1 MILPFGSIV
10 NAISVII
17 GSVIGI
23 YFGSF
28 LSEKIRKAIFHI
40 IGLFTLVLGMHM
52 SLKTNQF
59 LILLISLII
68 GTIIGESFS
77 IEKGIESL
85 SNKLKIKL
93 QSENKLFSEGLI
105 TAFLLYCVGSMTFVG
120 SIEEGIHQ
128 DRTLMYTKSLMD
140 GITSILL
147 ASSFGSGVL
156 FSAMPLLIFQSTL
169 TLGAIYFEAYLH
181 PELITEISAV
191 GGVIIIGIGLNI
203 LEITKIKVS
212 NMLPA
217 LLLIIPIFHLIY
229 LVQIY

>member
-1 MILPFGSIV
+1 MILPLGSIL
-10 NAISVII
+10 NALSVII
-17 GSVIGI
+17 GSIIGI

-28 LSEKIRKAIFHI
+28 LSQNIRKAVFRI
-40 IGLFTLVLGMHM
+40 IGLFTIVLGIQM

-59 LILLISLII
+59 LILLISLIT
-68 GTIIGESFS
+68 GTIIGESLS

-105 TAFLLYCVGSMTFVG
+105 TAFLLYCIGSMTFIG

-128 DRTLMYTKSLMD
+128 NRTLMYTKSLMD

-147 ASSFGSGVL
+147 ASSFGTGVL
-156 FSAMPLLIFQSTL
+156 FSAIPLLIFQSAL
-169 TLGAIYFEAYLH
+169 TLGAFYFESYLY

-191 GGVIIIGIGLNI
+191 GGIIIIGIGLNI

-217 LLLIIPIFHLIY
+217 LLLIIPIYHLVYLKYIY
-229 LVQIY
+229 

>member
-1 MILPFGSIV
+1 MILPLGSIL
-10 NAISVII
+10 NALSVII
-17 GSVIGI
+17 GSIIGI

-28 LSEKIRKAIFHI
+28 LSQNIRKAVFRI
-40 IGLFTLVLGMHM
+40 IGLFTLVLGIQM

-59 LILLISLII
+59 LILLISLIT
-68 GTIIGESFS
+68 GTIIGESLS

-105 TAFLLYCVGSMTFVG
+105 TAFLLYCIGSMTFIG

-128 DRTLMYTKSLMD
+128 NRTLMYTKSLMD

-147 ASSFGSGVL
+147 ASSFGTGVL
-156 FSAMPLLIFQSTL
+156 FSAIPLLIFQSAL
-169 TLGAIYFEAYLH
+169 TLGAFYFESYLY

-191 GGVIIIGIGLNI
+191 GGIIIIGIGLNI

-217 LLLIIPIFHLIY
+217 LLLIIPIYHLVYLEYIY
-229 LVQIY
+229 

>member
-1 MILPFGSIV
+1 MILPLGSIV
-10 NAISVII
+10 NALSVII
-17 GSVIGI
+17 GSIIGI

-28 LSEKIRKAIFHI
+28 LSEKIRKAIFQI
-40 IGLFTLVLGMHM
+40 IGLFTLALGMQM

-59 LILLISLII
+59 LILLVSLII
-68 GTIIGESFS
+68 GTIIGESLS

-147 ASSFGSGVL
+147 ASSFGTGVL
-156 FSAMPLLIFQSTL
+156 FSAIPLLIFQSAL
-169 TLGAIYFEAYLH
+169 TLGAHYFESYLH

-217 LLLIIPIFHLIY
+217 LLLIIPIYHLIQMY
-229 LVQIY
+229 

>member
-1 MILPFGSIV
+1 MILPLGSIL
-10 NAISVII
+10 NALSVII
-17 GSVIGI
+17 GSIIGI

-28 LSEKIRKAIFHI
+28 LSQNIRKAVFRI
-40 IGLFTLVLGMHM
+40 IGLFTIVLGIQM

-59 LILLISLII
+59 LILLISLIT
-68 GTIIGESFS
+68 GTIIGESLS

-105 TAFLLYCVGSMTFVG
+105 TAFLLYCIGSMTFIG

-128 DRTLMYTKSLMD
+128 NRTLMYTKSLMD

-147 ASSFGSGVL
+147 ASSFGTGVL
-156 FSAMPLLIFQSTL
+156 FSAIPLLIFQSAL
-169 TLGAIYFEAYLH
+169 TLGAFYFESYLY

-191 GGVIIIGIGLNI
+191 GGIIIIGIGLNI

-217 LLLIIPIFHLIY
+217 LLLIIPIYHLVNIEYIY
-229 LVQIY
+229 

>member
-1 MILPFGSIV
+1 MILPLGSVV
-10 NAISVII
+10 NALSVII
-17 GSVIGI
+17 GSIIGI

-28 LSEKIRKAIFHI
+28 LSEKIRKAVFQI
-40 IGLFTLVLGMHM
+40 IGLFTLALGMQM

-59 LILLISLII
+59 LILLVSLII
-68 GTIIGESFS
+68 GTIIGESLS

-93 QSENKLFSEGLI
+93 QSKNKLSSEGLI
-105 TAFLLYCVGSMTFVG
+105 TAFLLYCLGSMTFVG

-147 ASSFGSGVL
+147 ASSFGTGVL
-156 FSAMPLLIFQSTL
+156 FSAIPLLIFQSAL
-169 TLGAIYFEAYLH
+169 TLGAFYFESYLH
-181 PELITEISAV
+181 SELIKEISAV

-217 LLLIIPIFHLIY
+217 LLLIIPIYHLIY

>member
-1 MILPFGSIV
+1 MILPLGSIV
-10 NAISVII
+10 NALSVIV
-17 GSVIGI
+17 GSIIGI

-28 LSEKIRKAIFHI
+28 LSEKIRKAVFQI
-40 IGLFTLVLGMHM
+40 IGLFTLALGMQM

-59 LILLISLII
+59 LILLVSLII
-68 GTIIGESFS
+68 GTIIGESLS

-128 DRTLMYTKSLMD
+128 DRTLMFTKSLMD

-147 ASSFGSGVL
+147 ASSFGTGVL
-156 FSAMPLLIFQSTL
+156 FSAIPLLIFQSAL
-169 TLGAIYFEAYLH
+169 TLGAHYFESYLY

-217 LLLIIPIFHLIY
+217 LLLIIPIYHLIY
-229 LVQIY
+229 FVQMY